1 MSPEVWIAGSLRD
14 HARGRRLVDL
24 VGGRT
29 ASIPD
34 RATGVCLFFGGEF
47 QKLNKAAQIEWM
59 DWSQASGRL
68 FLLLPP
74 FQAGLITPLLDWEI
88 LSAGSVPDSL
98 APPLARRL
106 SGEVRFQL
114 KGSFQVPARPSGTW
128 DNGTVNTCFYRRH
141 PHAGLF
147 AVTCL
152 PLWSLALLDAKGELK
167 QWLAELLSVAGKRV
181 EQEQP
186 TTVAAFDLRPDH
198 YALLLHLCSEE
209 FASDDQALTALPK
222 SELFRVP
229 PAKARQYLTD
239 LETHGLA
246 KSGRLTR
253 AGRSALAESS
263 YEPFAA
269 ELEARIR

>member
-24 VGGRT
+24 AGGTT

-34 RATGVCLFFGGEF
+34 RSTGVCLFFGGEF
-47 QKLNKAAQIEWM
+47 QKLNKPAQSEWL
-59 DWSQASGRL
+59 DWSQTPGRV

-74 FQAGLITPLLDWEI
+74 FQVGFITPLLDWEI

-114 KGSFQVPARPSGTW
+114 KGAFQVPAKPSGAW

-167 QWLAELLSVAGKRV
+167 QWLAELFSVAGKPV
-181 EQEQP
+181 EEEQP
-186 TTVAAFDLRPDH
+186 TEVAAFNLRPDH

-209 FASDDQALTALPK
+209 FASDDQALKALPK

-246 KSGRLTR
+246 KNGRLTI
-253 AGRSALAESS
+253 AGRSALAESP

>member
-24 VGGRT
+24 VGGKT
-29 ASIPD
+29 ASIPN

-47 QKLNKAAQIEWM
+47 QKLKKEAQSEWI
-59 DWSQASGRL
+59 DWSQAPGRA

-74 FQAGLITPLLDWEI
+74 FQAGFITPLLDWEI

-98 APPLARRL
+98 AHPLARRL

-114 KGSFQVPARPSGTW
+114 KGAFQVPAKPSGTW

-167 QWLAELLSVAGKRV
+167 DWLSDLLSIAGKPV
-181 EQEQP
+181 DGEQR
-186 TTVAAFDLRPDH
+186 TDVAAFDLKPDH

-209 FASDDQALTALPK
+209 FASDDQALKALPK

-229 PAKARQYLTD
+229 PTKAREYLTE

-246 KSGRLTR
+246 KGGRLTK
-253 AGRSALAESS
+253 AGRSVLAESS

>member
-1 MSPEVWIAGSLRD
+1 MTPEVWIAGSLRD

-24 VGGRT
+24 VSGKT
-29 ASIPD
+29 ASIPE

-47 QKLNKAAQIEWM
+47 QKLDKEAQSEWM
-59 DWSQASGRL
+59 DWSQAPGRA

-74 FQAGLITPLLDWEI
+74 FQAGFITPLLDWEI
-88 LSAGSVPDSL
+88 LSAGAVPDSL
-98 APPLARRL
+98 AHPLARKL

-114 KGSFQVPARPSGTW
+114 KGVFQVPVGPSGVW
-128 DNGTVNTCFYRRH
+128 DNGTVNTCYYRRH

-147 AVTCL
+147 AATSL
-152 PLWSLALLDAKGELK
+152 PLWSLALLDAKDELK
-167 QWLAELLSVAGKRV
+167 QWLAELLSIAGKPV
-181 EQEQP
+181 EDEGP
-186 TTVAAFDLRPDH
+186 TEVPAFELVPEH
-198 YALLLHLCSEE
+198 FALLLHLCSEE
-209 FASDDQALTALPK
+209 FASEDEALRALPT

-229 PAKARQYLTD
+229 PAIAREYLTD

-246 KSGRLTR
+246 KGGRLTR
-253 AGRSALAESS
+253 TGRRMLAESS